1 MCPMTENENRLPLAL
16 ITNNKMKSP
25 KTLKIKNERTIST
38 GGYVTLPYAALK
50 DAHKKGKPVVAYIP
64 ADNYANIPVTAV
76 LWRNQQALTDA
87 FIKSEWL
94 PHEQSYNGFMKTKE
108 NGYWLTQMKVTRE
121 DLVTFDN
128 LPKYAQKAIE
138 LHIKRTGGRR

>member
-1 MCPMTENENRLPLAL
+1 
-16 ITNNKMKSP
+16 MKSP

-38 GGYVTLPYAALK
+38 GGFVTLPYAALN
-50 DAHKKGKPVVAYIP
+50 DAHSKGKPVIAYIP
-64 ADNYANIPVTAV
+64 ADHYSEIPVTAV
-76 LWRNQQALTDA
+76 LWRTKEALTDA
-87 FIKSEWL
+87 FISSEWL
-94 PHEQSYNGFMKTKE
+94 PHENTYNGFMKSKE

-121 DLVTFDN
+121 DLVSFDK